1 MDTPVPAN
9 LNNVLQR
16 IAEIESK
23 IKSVGPTDGMKN
35 EGVNPE
41 EFAQIMQQKI
51 NPAPAGVPTRS
62 MRNIPVANIRQMI
75 LKAAKQNNLRPELLE
90 AVVQV
95 ESGYNPDAL
104 SNKGASGL
112 MQLMPATAQA
122 LGVNDPFDPEQNLM
136 GGAKYLRQQ
145 LDRFNGDEKKALA
158 AYNAGPGAVTRY
170 NGIPPY
176 PETQKYVNKVL
187 SFAGPEVE

>member
-16 IAEIESK
+16 ISEIESK
-23 IKSVGPTDGMKN
+23 IKSVGSTDGMKN
-35 EGVNPE
+35 EGVSPE

-51 NPAPAGVPTRS
+51 NPAPAGIPTRA

-112 MQLMPATAQA
+112 MQLMPATAHA

>member
-9 LNNVLQR
+9 LNNVVQR
-16 IAEIESK
+16 IADIEAK
-23 IKSVGPTDGMKN
+23 IKSVAQTDN
-35 EGVNPE
+35 QTDNINSTD
-41 EFAQIMQQKI
+41 FAQIMQQNI
-51 NPAPAGVPTRS
+51 NRNPPPAQVRS

-75 LKAAKQNNLRPELLE
+75 LKAAKENNIRPELLE

-95 ESGYNPDAL
+95 ESGYNPDAV
-104 SNKGASGL
+104 SSKGASGL

-122 LGVNDPFDPEQNLM
+122 LGVSDPFDPEQNLM

-176 PETQKYVNKVL
+176 PETQRYVTKIL